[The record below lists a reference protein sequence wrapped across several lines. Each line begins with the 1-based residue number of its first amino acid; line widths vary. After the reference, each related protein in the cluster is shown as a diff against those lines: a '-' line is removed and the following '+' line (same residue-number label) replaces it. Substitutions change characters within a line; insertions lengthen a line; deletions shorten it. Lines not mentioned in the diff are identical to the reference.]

1 MKSNVLK
8 TVLPMAVIAFALAS
22 AAGTSSLN
30 KDSNSAVK
38 MGYQRINNPFQC
50 LAIQECDEGDE
61 EACTAPDG
69 VTQLY
74 SPVTTC
80 NVPLTRNHP
89 N

>member
-1 MKSNVLK
+1 MKFNVLK
-8 TVLPMAVIAFALAS
+8 TVLPMAVIAFGLAS

-30 KDSNSAVK
+30 KSSKSAVL
-38 MGYQRINNPFQC
+38 MGYQRINNPFEC
-50 LAIQECDEGDE
+50 RAIQECDEGLE
-61 EACTAPDG
+61 EACKAPDG

-74 SPVTTC
+74 SPSTTC